1 MGSYGIGVSRIPA
14 ALIEKSKKKEG
25 IVWPKSVSP
34 FDTIMLN
41 LSNHNKLVNDFCD
54 SIYFELKKNGIDV
67 LYDNR
72 NERPGV
78 KFSDAELLGIPFIII
93 IGKNYLNNKSLTIIN
108 KYSDDEIEIPA
119 NVVQQKLKD
128 LISKDYD

>member
-1 MGSYGIGVSRIPA
+1 
-14 ALIEKSKKKEG
+14 
-25 IVWPKSVSP
+25 
-34 FDTIMLN
+34 MLN

>member
-1 MGSYGIGVSRIPA
+1 
-14 ALIEKSKKKEG
+14 
-25 IVWPKSVSP
+25 
-34 FDTIMLN
+34 MLN

-93 IGKNYLNNKSLTIIN
+93 IEKII
-108 KYSDDEIEIPA
+108 
-119 NVVQQKLKD
+119 
-128 LISKDYD
+128 

>member
-1 MGSYGIGVSRIPA
+1 
-14 ALIEKSKKKEG
+14 
-25 IVWPKSVSP
+25 
-34 FDTIMLN
+34 MLN
-41 LSNHNKLVNDFCD
+41 LSNHTKLVNDFCD